1 MASFTSLGV
10 GSNLPLDT
18 LLNNLTIAEKK
29 RLNPITQQ
37 QSDNTARLTAY
48 GTLKS
53 ALEKFQ
59 TANTAL
65 NKADLFKSTTVTSS
79 NEDLKVSTEAGA
91 APGIYTISVTQLA
104 QAQSLRTD
112 SPTIIASTKDA
123 LGDESSDTRTIK
135 ITQTAV
141 KSRWKSSSIKI
152 RRHWMRSA
160 KPLTMPIVEFPLVS
174 LKSKMVTINW
184 Y

>member
-123 LGDESSDTRTIK
+123 LGDESSDTRTIPK
-135 ITQTAV
+135 TAV

-152 RRHWMRSA
+152 RRHWVRSA

>member
-10 GSNLPLDT
+10 GSGLPLDT

-37 QSDNTARLTAY
+37 QTDNTARLTAY

-65 NKADLFKSTTVTSS
+65 NKPELFRSSNVTSS
-79 NEDLKVSTEAGA
+79 TEDLKVTTEAGA

-104 QAQSLRTD
+104 QAQSLST
-112 SPTIIASTKDA
+112 SSVASNKEA
-123 LGDESSDTRTIK
+123 LGDGSAPVQLRLSSRV
-135 ITQTAV
+135 V
-141 KSRWKSSSIKI
+141 KSRWRLNCRKTKPRWTISV
-152 RRHWMRSA
+152 RR
-160 KPLTMPIVEFPLVS
+160 LTIPIAESPPVS
-174 LKSKMVTINW
+174 
-184 Y
+184 